1 MFHDIET
8 YQHFQI
14 WPKKYGNKRNTHFP
28 THTPTPFFWLE
39 TPRHSAEYIKFP
51 AAFFNL
57 EELALRTFQDTV
69 TSYTGRQASASAPVV
84 AWIQWNNWYSR
95 YELSQ
100 AGSYGMAMGK
110 KHRTWR
116 KNSPDVDEFVCVY
129 FISFSHEIR
138 RFFARSGGRETAN
151 NNWSM
156 HEFLRLPKKGPYIQY
171 IHYI

>member
-1 MFHDIET
+1 MFHDIDT
-8 YQHFQI
+8 YCINIFKFG
-14 WPKKYGNKRNTHFP
+14 PKNMEKKTHFP

-39 TPRHSAEYIKFP
+39 TPRHSAEYIKFL

-84 AWIQWNNWYSR
+84 AWIQWNSWYSR

-110 KHRTWR
+110 KT
-116 KNSPDVDEFVCVY
+116 PYLAEEF
-129 FISFSHEIR
+129 SR
-138 RFFARSGGRETAN
+138 RG
-151 NNWSM
+151 
-156 HEFLRLPKKGPYIQY
+156 
-171 IHYI
+171 